1 MRLFGEGSVF
11 MDKRINIISDS
22 VGKQIVVIT
31 DIRFQGKRNINWE
44 EVEKYL
50 KEYIG
55 NCYEVVETAD
65 QIFISSDFPGELK
78 GSKDTR
84 RLLGANAKAKANAAQ
99 GLPELIEIAAGK
111 KYTENHKEKHME
123 DAMYGWYRYE
133 SRFALPVF
141 NEVGEIERY
150 NVFNVIMVIRHAK
163 DGKMYLY
170 DIMNIKKETSNLFQS
185 EDITQ

>member
-1 MRLFGEGSVF
+1 M
-11 MDKRINIISDS
+11 
-22 VGKQIVVIT
+22 
-31 DIRFQGKRNINWE
+31 
-44 EVEKYL
+44 
-50 KEYIG
+50 
-55 NCYEVVETAD
+55 
-65 QIFISSDFPGELK
+65 
-78 GSKDTR
+78 
-84 RLLGANAKAKANAAQ
+84 
-99 GLPELIEIAAGK
+99 IEIAAGK

-141 NEVGEIERY
+141 NKVGEIERY